1 MSEGPT
7 KIEAVNRAYEAWN
20 SGDLDAFLE
29 TVDPEVVWEP
39 SGIFPDITSRY
50 EGHDG
55 VRQFWHDFV
64 GAWEQISIEFT
75 EIRELSETEVAIRV
89 LFRSRG
95 RDGIEVEQE
104 FGQRYQIENGLLR
117 RMRSFRTFEEALDA

>member
-7 KIEAVNRAYEAWN
+7 NIEAVNRAYEAWN
-20 SGDLDAFLE
+20 SGDLEAFLE

-39 SGIFPDITSRY
+39 SGIFPDITSHY
-50 EGHDG
+50 EGHEG

-64 GAWEQISIEFT
+64 DPWEQISIEFT

-89 LFRSRG
+89 LFRGRG

-104 FGQRYQIENGLLR
+104 FGQRYGIENGLLR
-117 RMRSFRTFEEALDA
+117 RMRSFRTWQEALDA